1 MAYRV
6 KIILEFEEKPTPKD
20 IINYVDELGEDIDY
34 EIEASEENENG

>member
-6 KIILEFEEKPTPKD
+6 KIILEFEEKPTTKD

-34 EIEASEENENG
+34 EIETSKEEDNG